1 MTNFADKP
9 PHFLSGG
16 QKKQVA
22 LAGALAMQPEVI
34 IMDEPTS
41 SLDPIAT
48 SGIMHLMLQLN
59 KEKGDYVNFSYT

>member
-1 MTNFADKP
+1 
-9 PHFLSGG
+9 
-16 QKKQVA
+16 
-22 LAGALAMQPEVI
+22 MQPEVI